1 MSIFTSTRRKKQ
13 FLTLLIS
20 FTTLTMAVGQPTTC
34 CCDYIVNKAG
44 MYRLSAVQPGQTVCV
59 QAGHYE
65 WLRFFDLLGAPGNPI
80 RVVNVGGQVTI
91 GGTAY
96 YAGLQFFTC
105 RYFAVTGNG
114 DAQYPYGFKLTQ
126 TGPNATAVNIGGKS
140 SDCEI
145 MGIEVAQAGFAG
157 IMVKTDPSCD
167 PSTWRDSFTMYN
179 VNIHHNYV
187 HDVMGEGFYLGSTF
201 WNGQTISCNGTSQTV
216 YPHAIMGLSVHHNIA
231 ERTGAEGLQYAC
243 APDAEVHHNTVR
255 QTGQAPFAAYQ
266 NNGIQ
271 IGSGGGGSC
280 YANIIQQVPATGLI
294 IIGHLGNNLI
304 YNNVISD
311 VGENGIFCDDRD
323 GSLPNTFTAF
333 VNNTLVRCGRDG
345 FKLYNQNNTIT
356 IDNNVVIGIGQYCK
370 YVSLGQGATVTP
382 RNNFTSNDINSAL
395 FINPSGSDFQLLAG
409 SPLVGA
415 GRDVSSWNITSDAAD
430 QSRPQNGAYDI
441 GAYEL
446 ASATATQSVE
456 HRSTNEITPLVFS
469 KNGLNPIVLT
479 PESAD
484 ESTGNRSLVL
494 YPSPATDF
502 VSIRLL
508 ASEPITKVTVYNAQ
522 GLRNRVKLTRTEETN
537 RLDIKALSAGIY
549 LVRLKAGDNWYTGRF
564 VKQ

>member
-1 MSIFTSTRRKKQ
+1 MLIFTSTSYKKQ
-13 FLTLLIS
+13 VLALLIS
-20 FTTLTMAVGQPTTC
+20 LVTLPALSQTATC
-34 CCDYIVNKAG
+34 NCDYMINQAG
-44 MYRLSAVQPGQTVCV
+44 MYRLSAVQPGQTVCI
-59 QAGHYE
+59 QSGHYE

-80 RVVNVGGQVTI
+80 RVVNYGGQVTI

-114 DAQYPYGFKLTQ
+114 DAQYPYGIKITQ
-126 TGPNATAVNIGGKS
+126 TGTNATAVNVGGKS

-157 IMVKTDPSCD
+157 IMVKTDPTCD
-167 PSTWRDSFTMYN
+167 PSTWRNAFTMNN

-187 HDVMGEGFYLGSTF
+187 HDVMGEGFYLGSSF
-201 WNGQTISCNGTSQTV
+201 WNGQTISCNGASQTV

-243 APDAEVHHNTVR
+243 APDAQVHHNTVR

-280 YANIIQQVPATGLI
+280 YANIIQQVPASGLI

-311 VGENGIFCDDRD
+311 VGENGIFCDDRE
-323 GSLPNTFTAF
+323 GSLPNTYTAF

-370 YVSLGQGATVTP
+370 YVSLGQGAAVSP
-382 RNNFTSNDINSAL
+382 RNNFMSNDINSAL
-395 FINPSGSDFQLLAG
+395 FVNPTASDFHLLAG
-409 SPLVGA
+409 SPLIDA
-415 GRDVSSWNITSDAAD
+415 GLDVSSWTITTDAAD
-430 QSRPQNGAYDI
+430 QPRPQNGTYDI

-446 ASATATQSVE
+446 ASTTGTLSDRIVVS
-456 HRSTNEITPLVFS
+456 RTGTCLSFSLTNTNS
-469 KNGLNPIVLT
+469 IVLI
-479 PESAD
+479 PEPTD
-484 ESTGNRSLVL
+484 EGAKNQSLSI

-502 VSIRLL
+502 VSIRLST
-508 ASEPITKVTVYNAQ
+508 SEPIVKVMIYNAQ
-522 GLRNRVKLTRTEETN
+522 GQRVRAKLIRIGDVN
-537 RLDIKALSAGIY
+537 RLDIKGLAAGIY
-549 LVRLKAGDNWYTGRF
+549 LVRLRTGDNWHTGRF